1 MIADLVVELKQDQVN
16 FESKNIIAT
25 STTACDVT
33 YVAEP
38 AAAAMGP
45 TAITYFFPVA
55 NNSNTE
61 FADLAHLAWRIKNL
75 QRDSKFAS
83 LA

>member
-1 MIADLVVELKQDQVN
+1 MMADLVVELKQDQVN

-25 STTACDVT
+25 SATACDVT

-45 TAITYFFPVA
+45 TAITSFF
-55 NNSNTE
+55 
-61 FADLAHLAWRIKNL
+61 
-75 QRDSKFAS
+75 
-83 LA
+83 